1 MWLQSP
7 HSIIKSILSLP
18 LERGWWVPH
27 SQRYSRDAVTCLIT
41 GISWAAL
48 QHPAPQA
55 SPQNHSWISGE
66 SPSVC
71 FRQALSK
78 TWESCTERN
87 LDPMSS
93 QGPPLLC
100 GLRFCVSIFRQFLPK
115 PTSDFLAP
123 SDGSRAPELSL
134 EPALMPQRY
143 VEPWEPGEESRGSHV
158 CWVEGRGWKGEGLS
172 FPALRCIHWF
182 SPHQANSWEPV
193 LAATSH
199 CRGEVTPY
207 QRAWME
213 GRRFPWTIFPTAF
226 GGRKMAFWDR
236 NRGDTVEKPCLLGT
250 PAAPKWWECLL
261 SLSAGFV
268 PTTMLAP
275 PCSLSGNPRESLLK

>member
-1 MWLQSP
+1 MNLSNWLNVAELASGKAEVPTHMWLQSP

-87 LDPMSS
+87 LDPMPSL
-93 QGPPLLC
+93 GPPLLC

-115 PTSDFLAP
+115 PTCQTFWHLLMAP
-123 SDGSRAPELSL
+123 GHLS
-134 EPALMPQRY
+134 
-143 VEPWEPGEESRGSHV
+143 
-158 CWVEGRGWKGEGLS
+158 
-172 FPALRCIHWF
+172 
-182 SPHQANSWEPV
+182 
-193 LAATSH
+193 
-199 CRGEVTPY
+199 
-207 QRAWME
+207 
-213 GRRFPWTIFPTAF
+213 
-226 GGRKMAFWDR
+226 
-236 NRGDTVEKPCLLGT
+236 CL
-250 PAAPKWWECLL
+250 
-261 SLSAGFV
+261 
-268 PTTMLAP
+268 
-275 PCSLSGNPRESLLK
+275 